1 MNDKRERGPCTK
13 NRANVFFLFT
23 PVFSFLL
30 LFQFSIVID
39 RWILA
44 TWYIFLAGGL
54 RGTPS
59 ILFFCPVLVCF
70 GTQDNIYGHINT
82 IDSWRLA
89 HRFDQNRFGYDRVVT
104 ALPLPS
110 LSGPSAC
117 VCLFYSTWW
126 GAAGLGAKISM
137 PSTRNGQCSTFRHVF
152 PLCSLARFSLLS
164 FDFFLKWW
172 TRLDSSFIYF
182 W

>member
-1 MNDKRERGPCTK
+1 MNDKREREVHAQRIEPMSFFFLSFYS
-13 NRANVFFLFT
+13 RLFLFT
-23 PVFSFLL
+23 SLPMLNRHRQVNIGHL
-30 LFQFSIVID
+30 IH
-39 RWILA
+39 
-44 TWYIFLAGGL
+44 FLAGGL

-152 PLCSLARFSLLS
+152 PLFSLPSFSLLS
-164 FDFFLKWW
+164 FDFLKMMNE
-172 TRLDSSFIYF
+172 
-182 W
+182 